1 MGSWSRVLDP
11 AGLRIKNWVVCGVF
25 VDYPWRPPSSN
36 VDSNVVKWLFLPDHM
51 TPPNPLFLLC
61 KITADFLRPD

>member
-1 MGSWSRVLDP
+1 MGPGGHLLVPELLINVRGVL
-11 AGLRIKNWVVCGVF
+11 
-25 VDYPWRPPSSN
+25 DYPWRPPSSN

-61 KITADFLRPD
+61 KPILTF